1 VASGERAA
9 ELALR
14 FTYAGFPEDRI
25 EVVPALEQ
33 ALDRGLE
40 LTPDGGEL
48 AVLPTYTAMLELRA
62 IATTRGL
69 TRPYWEAVRPA

>member
-14 FTYAGFPEDRI
+14 LVHGGLPESRL
-25 EVVPALEQ
+25 EVEPSLER

-40 LTPDGGEL
+40 LTAAGVEL
-48 AVLPTYTAMLELRA
+48 VVLPTYTAMLALRGILA
-62 IATTRGL
+62 ERGL
-69 TRPYWEAVRPA
+69 VEPYWDAKIR